1 MRWKDAWG
9 DAKTERKAPDSL
21 APDVDE
27 GFAER
32 ANGQIEGARRA
43 KRGRLR
49 TDKDMV
55 ALALRVGLLDFAS
68 SRYLAV

>member
-1 MRWKDAWG
+1 LRWKDAWG

-32 ANGQIEGARRA
+32 FREEWIPPAGIEGALEKARRWSPS
-43 KRGRLR
+43 LC
-49 TDKDMV
+49 
-55 ALALRVGLLDFAS
+55 AS
-68 SRYLAV
+68 DSMPQ